1 MEFFIR
7 KNSTD
12 PILKMQLVQDG
23 RNDFNDF
30 HEKLANSAISFSMKD
45 TSNGVFVILNKA
57 AGIVAKHKLDPTV
70 PTEYYIYY
78 RWASSDTNTEG
89 RYVGQFNISFIDDC
103 SDLIVPIRENL
114 YINITE
120 SFVNPSCSC

>member
-45 TSNGVFVILNKA
+45 TSNGVFMLLN
-57 AGIVAKHKLDPTV
+57 
-70 PTEYYIYY
+70 
-78 RWASSDTNTEG
+78 TN
-89 RYVGQFNISFIDDC
+89 
-103 SDLIVPIRENL
+103 
-114 YINITE
+114 
-120 SFVNPSCSC
+120 